1 MAQTSI
7 NIRMDSELKNAF
19 EIFCKDV
26 GMTMTTAICVF
37 AKKVVKENKIP
48 FEITGSEPD
57 ESELLDYYEPNEE
70 TIAAIKET
78 KDIIAGRKKAKAYN
92 SAEELFADLDSDE
105 D

>member
-19 EIFCKDV
+19 EGFCKDV

-48 FEITGSEPD
+48 FEINGSEPD
-57 ESELLDYYEPNEE
+57 ESESFYYEPNEE

-78 KDIIAGRKKAKAYN
+78 EDIIAGRKKAKAYT
-92 SAEELFADLDSDE
+92 DVDE
-105 D
+105 MMKDILS